1 MAMNNLYGNQLN
13 DMLTGANG
21 GYQGTPGF
29 KFAQQMGE
37 QGVNRAMSK
46 QRGSGNALAAL
57 SKYNTGLAS
66 QDYGT
71 QMDRLGRL
79 QGQEQQY
86 DIGNQQAENTR
97 VGNANQFSLG
107 QTQNENT
114 RTNNL
119 NQYELGSRRADQD
132 FQLGQGQLAR
142 GNQSDYWN
150 YDLGRERNAN
160 DAAQQRNNWNQR
172 GRSSGGYGGN
182 SFVVGS
188 QSGRY

>member
-1 MAMNNLYGNQLN
+1 MAYNNFYSQQLEA
-13 DMLTGANG
+13 MSKPG
-21 GYQGTPGF
+21 GFQGDPSYQ
-29 KFAQQMGE
+29 FARDEGL
-37 QGVNRAMSK
+37 RATERTMSK

-57 SKYNTGLAS
+57 QQRASGLAS
-66 QDYGT
+66 QNYGA
-71 QMDRLGRL
+71 QYDRLAAGEGRM
-79 QGQEQQY
+79 QQY
-86 DIGNQQAENTR
+86 D
-97 VGNANQFSLG
+97 LG

-160 DAAQQRNNWNQR
+160 DAAQQRNSWNQR
-172 GRSSGGYGGN
+172 GRSSGGYGGG
-182 SFVVGS
+182 SGFTVGS
-188 QSGRY
+188 QGGRY